1 MRTIQ
6 NYFKAIK
13 NYILLIFGIL
23 LCILF
28 ILNEYTIYGLFA
40 LIIFIILNYIRT
52 TVLSRLNE
60 SENQNINLL
69 NELRELKS
77 SKLNVLDI
85 KEILEIGLLEVT
97 TKLTRV
103 WNNQFEED
111 NKTLNF
117 IGALD
122 VNLSVKIGLD
132 LTKVKIEENDSEI
145 IISNTQPHIISFG
158 DLEYTWKI
166 SELLE
171 LKNPLLGSSHWRK
184 SNDLIEQ
191 CNKLKDEY
199 QKEVHHQIK
208 NGPEEL
214 DWIINPLHEKIEKIL
229 TKKYDRLNKKV
240 VLLDNKIIDFS
251 SF

>member
-1 MRTIQ
+1 MRTTQ

-23 LCILF
+23 LCTLF
-28 ILNEYTIYGLFA
+28 ILNEYIIYGLFA
-40 LIIFIILNYIRT
+40 LIIFIILNYIRIK
-52 TVLSRLNE
+52 VLSRLYE
-60 SENQNINLL
+60 SENQNKNLL
-69 NELRELKS
+69 NEIRELKS

-85 KEILEIGLLEVT
+85 KDILEIGLLEVN

-122 VNLSVKIGLD
+122 INLSVKIGLD

-145 IISNTQPHIISFG
+145 IISNTHPHIISFG
-158 DLEYTWKI
+158 DLDYTWKI

-171 LKNPLLGSSHWRK
+171 LKSPLLGSSHWRK
-184 SNDLIEQ
+184 SNDLIEK
-191 CNKLKDEY
+191 CNTIKEVY
-199 QKEVHHQIK
+199 QKEVHIQIK

-214 DWIINPLHEKIEKIL
+214 NWIIKPLHEKIEKIL
-229 TKKYDRLNKKV
+229 TSKYDRSNKKILFASENV
-240 VLLDNKIIDFS
+240 INPKPS
-251 SF
+251 